1 MTNDEIRSKALAHG
15 LGKLTA
21 KQLEQFATVLQNG
34 QKLASQLP
42 RDFHWSEEPAHV
54 LRLAKSAEGGQ

>member
-1 MTNDEIRSKALAHG
+1 MTDDETRSKALAHG
-15 LGKLTA
+15 LSNLTA
-21 KQLEQFATVLQNG
+21 KQLEQFAAVLQNS

-42 RDFHWSEEPAHV
+42 RDLHWSEEPAHV